1 MFNVSYLIIHND
13 LPRLRWLKR
22 NTKAVVKK
30 EVVKVKK
37 ETTEVPKMMA
47 TEKLALFG
55 LWPGGEGGKQGE
67 GIALLVH
74 GFSQRILFS
83 GIKSSVVL
91 KNDSTLAPSQ
101 TYARASWIIILLK
114 NSLFIT
120 LRRIVHV
127 WRFQIL
133 SDNCWLGNSWL
144 LILNR

>member
-55 LWPGGEGGKQGE
+55 L
-67 GIALLVH
+67 
-74 GFSQRILFS
+74 
-83 GIKSSVVL
+83 
-91 KNDSTLAPSQ
+91 
-101 TYARASWIIILLK
+101 
-114 NSLFIT
+114 
-120 LRRIVHV
+120 
-127 WRFQIL
+127 
-133 SDNCWLGNSWL
+133 
-144 LILNR
+144 

>member
-1 MFNVSYLIIHND
+1 MFNVLMISLVYILH
-13 LPRLRWLKR
+13 WLKR

-55 LWPGGEGGKQGE
+55 HWPGGEGGKQGE

-101 TYARASWIIILLK
+101 TYARTSWIID
-114 NSLFIT
+114 SFI
-120 LRRIVHV
+120 I
-127 WRFQIL
+127 I
-133 SDNCWLGNSWL
+133 SWL
-144 LILNR
+144 VIIIINPQWLSNYKL